1 MVKQKLNMEH
11 NANCNC
17 CECLW
22 ERITVNQ
29 RCKFLLKRGRLIS
42 YQTIGNNVEW
52 ITIEATQE
60 VLFKQSR
67 KSICESINARINNYR
82 PSDYTGSAKSYKW
95 ALLNDNRIWK

>member
-1 MVKQKLNMEH
+1 MEH

>member
-1 MVKQKLNMEH
+1 MEH
-11 NANCNC
+11 NA
-17 CECLW
+17 
-22 ERITVNQ
+22 
-29 RCKFLLKRGRLIS
+29 
-42 YQTIGNNVEW
+42 